1 MTHKFSRREFVAKA
15 AAVAAGATLPLWPR
29 TGLGAMLAPDPFAE
43 PAKAG
48 ARFKVHAFDIRRVR
62 LAPSAFRDAMEVNR
76 RYLMALDPDRLLHMF
91 RVTAGLPS
99 SAEPLGGWE
108 APDNELRGHF
118 IGHYLSACALMG
130 ASLGDTAV
138 TERGEQMV
146 TELAKCQK
154 AHGDGYLS
162 AFPEEFFDRLRQGKR
177 VWAPFYTLH
186 KIMAGLLDTYTYS
199 GNRQALEMLEGMADW
214 TGAWAGPL
222 SDAQMQRVLEVEYG
236 GMNEVLYNLSAV
248 TGRRGIGYRRLAHRF
263 DHKAFF
269 DPLAAGR
276 DELAGLHANTHIPQ
290 VIGAARRY
298 ELTGETR
305 YRDIAQYFWRE
316 VTSRRSYATGG
327 TSDGEGWH
335 EVDTLSKQLSGYTH
349 ECCCT
354 YNMLKLT
361 RQVFEWTADPR
372 CADYYERALF
382 NGILGT
388 EHPADG
394 QKLYYVSM
402 ESGLW
407 KLFGTPLNAFWCCTG
422 TGAESFSKFGDSIY
436 FHDDDG
442 VFVNLFIPSELDWAE
457 KGIRLV
463 QDTKFPE
470 EDTTTLTV
478 RCKQPVRTSLRIR
491 VPYWATEGGTVTL
504 NGQKLSGYA
513 APSSYFEITRTWHD
527 GDTVKVTMP
536 MRLHIWPMPDDPSV
550 QAIMYGPVVLAGRLG
565 TEGLTQANL
574 RAEPTKPRTV
584 PEYKSEPIAVPAL
597 KAASADPATWIRPTD
612 AAPLEFRT
620 TGQTQD
626 ITLVPFSR
634 IMDERYAIYWK
645 VT

>member
-1 MTHKFSRREFVAKA
+1 
-15 AAVAAGATLPLWPR
+15 
-29 TGLGAMLAPDPFAE
+29 
-43 PAKAG
+43 
-48 ARFKVHAFDIRRVR
+48 
-62 LAPSAFRDAMEVNR
+62 
-76 RYLMALDPDRLLHMF
+76 RLLHMF

-118 IGHYLSACALMG
+118 AGGHYLSACALLG
-130 ASLGDTAV
+130 ASLGDAAV
-138 TERGEQMV
+138 TDRGKHMV
-146 TELAKCQK
+146 AELAKCQR

-162 AFPEEFFDRLRQGKR
+162 AFPEEFFDRLREGQR

-199 GNRQALEMLEGMADW
+199 GSTQALDVLEGMAGWVGRW
-214 TGAWAGPL
+214 TAPL
-222 SDAQMQRVLEVEYG
+222 SEEQMQHVLEVEYG

-248 TGRRGIGYRRLAHRF
+248 AKSGGDSYRALGHRF
-263 DHKAFF
+263 DHRSFF
-269 DPLAAGR
+269 DPLARGR

-290 VIGAARRY
+290 VIGAAWRY

-305 YRDIAQYFWRE
+305 YRDIAHYFWRE
-316 VTSRRSYATGG
+316 VTSKRDFCTGG
-327 TSDGEGWH
+327 TSNDEGWH
-335 EVDTLSKQLSGYTH
+335 TLGTLSKQLSGYTH

-361 RQVFEWTADPR
+361 RHVFEWTADPA

-388 EHPADG
+388 EHPSDG

-402 ESGLW
+402 ESGFW
-407 KLFGTPLNAFWCCTG
+407 KLFGTPLHAFWCCTG

-436 FHDDDG
+436 FHDDRG
-442 VFVNLFIPSELDWAE
+442 VFVNLFIPSEVTWAE
-457 KGIRLV
+457 RGIRLA
-463 QDTKFPE
+463 QETRFPE
-470 EDTTTLTV
+470 EDSTTLTV
-478 RCKQPVRTSLRIR
+478 HCAKPVRMPLRIR
-491 VPYWATEGGTVTL
+491 VPYWVAQGGRVSL
-504 NGQKLSGYA
+504 NGRALARRAVAG
-513 APSSYFEITRTWHD
+513 SYFVLDRTWHD
-527 GDTVKVTMP
+527 GDRVQVTMP
-536 MRLHIWPMPDDPSV
+536 MRLHVWPMPDDPSI

-565 TEGLTQANL
+565 TEGLTPATL
-574 RAEPTKPRTV
+574 RAAPTKPRTV
-584 PEYKSEPIAVPAL
+584 PQYLTKPVAAPAL
-597 KAASADPATWIRPTD
+597 VSSSADPSAWIHAVPGS
-612 AAPLEFRT
+612 PLEFRT
-620 TGQTQD
+620 TGQRQD